1 MTIIVPP
8 CVFCKRFPCELQR
21 YCKYMYVTF
30 CSAVDP
36 DLEISKDSFNEI
48 IRLVNSIGLEKL
60 IELYNKRLQK
70 FLRFFDEHVSLK
82 EQTVKGGVRK

>member
-36 DLEISKDSFNEI
+36 DLEISKDSFKYFFCLI
-48 IRLVNSIGLEKL
+48 IRRPPRSSPRNPWNMHRS
-60 IELYNKRLQK
+60 
-70 FLRFFDEHVSLK
+70 
-82 EQTVKGGVRK
+82 